1 MRKASFGQG
10 KRLSMD
16 TVERYNRL
24 AEQEEK
30 VGFDSFQDL
39 GDEFAMAAG
48 NVAARSTE
56 PYILQISNAG
66 GAQENAII
74 FGRNRF
80 SGVANFG
87 SGANITIT
95 MGVAA
100 VPYEQLLQQSA
111 NEPFEIVKFRL
122 SSTSV
127 PQLDNSMSLVKTDSN
142 GQEATTPITVTS
154 YLSPDQFQ
162 SQLRDVDYRAQI
174 DGNTHIVYP
183 IEAGAAVT
191 MSVYISAKV
200 NVARPLIGKTAVSEF
215 QKTRIRSFRN

>member
-1 MRKASFGQG
+1 MRKASFGK

-16 TVERYNRL
+16 TVNRYNEI
-24 AEQEEK
+24 AQENEER
-30 VGFDSFQDL
+30 VGFDSFSDL
-39 GDEFAMAAG
+39 DNFAYAG
-48 NVAARSTE
+48 GTVAAKSTE
-56 PYILQISNAG
+56 PYILQIANAG
-66 GAQENAII
+66 VAQETAII

-111 NEPFEIVKFRL
+111 NEPFEIVKVRL
-122 SSTSV
+122 SSTTL
-127 PQLDNSMSLVKTDSN
+127 PQLDNSISYVKTDSN
-142 GQEATTPITVTS
+142 GMEASTPITVTS

-162 SQLRDVDYRAQI
+162 STLRDIDYRMQI
-174 DGNTHIVYP
+174 DGNTHLEYP

-191 MSVYISAKV
+191 MSVYIQAKV
-200 NVARPLIGKTAVSEF
+200 NIAKPLVGKGAVTEF
-215 QKTRIRSFRN
+215 AKARIRSFSK